1 MVEPSERFEE
11 LKIPL
16 SEHVHGLE
24 ETSGVLGVP
33 RWWPPGS
40 RVSVVLCHGATED
53 MDDPVLVGLQ
63 EGLARSRY
71 LTLRFNFPF
80 AEARKTRADSMPV
93 LRRALRAAVALLM
106 RDPTAAPAHLIL
118 GGKGL
123 GARVAAD
130 LSTSRLRTDGLF
142 LMGYPLHPQDR
153 PEKLDPDQLFRIV
166 SPLLFLQGDRDRT
179 CDLETLRGILWRVG
193 APTTLH
199 VSEGS
204 DRHFRV
210 TKRSQRT
217 NEEVIQELVRG
228 VDDWIQEILGGTV

>member
-1 MVEPSERFEE
+1 VVKPSERYEKLE
-11 LKIPL
+11 IPL

-24 ETSGVLGVP
+24 NVSGVLGIP
-33 RWWPPGS
+33 RWWPTGS

-53 MDDPVLVGLQ
+53 MDDPVLTALQ
-63 EGLARSRY
+63 EGLAQSRY

-80 AEARKTRADSMPV
+80 AEARKTRADSAPV
-93 LRRALRAAVALLM
+93 LRRALRAAVATLM

-130 LSTSRLRTDGLF
+130 LSNSRLRTDGLF

-153 PEKLDPDQLFRIV
+153 PEKLDPDQLYRVV
-166 SPLLFLQGDRDRT
+166 SPLLFLQGTRDRT

-199 VSEGS
+199 IAEDA

-210 TKRSQRT
+210 TKKSPRT
-217 NEEVIQELVRG
+217 NEEVIQELIHG